1 MNGAYTSQILSDKL
15 TKLNNSQQSIETLS
29 HWCIFH
35 RKKAKQV
42 VETWGKEFAVAS
54 KDQQVPLLYLANDI
68 LQNSRRKGL
77 EFVNEFWKVLPASLK
92 GALESG
98 DESVRTTAFR
108 LIDIWEDRKVFGTF
122 SQSLREELLE
132 KETPSRLENH
142 GKRLRSSIKIKKDGG
157 ILEKVAT
164 AYLTV
169 HEGVPEE
176 ESTLAECSIAI
187 SRVESLGRE
196 AGSQIGNV
204 NETALAD
211 ELQQQHVV
219 ISQCIE
225 FLEAS
230 EANRTKLASLL
241 KEALHDQERK
251 LVHIRTQLQ
260 KAQIQALHAGA
271 LRQRL
276 LSGGSRLGE
285 PVSSSQGA
293 QEFTLSRQTTTSLHD
308 HRPAL
313 ENGGPHSAFVGSS
326 MSTEPMLGSMVPID
340 TQGNKHKDASA
351 AAAEVAAKLAA
362 STSSAAMLTSV
373 LSSLAAEEVAASY
386 GNSFPPQSSRADYFS
401 GIHPQEKRPRLDGT
415 ADVMAI
421 SDVSSPYMQHNSVA
435 PHPQTG
441 SQLQQTVP
449 SHLTTMHHQSLPTQ
463 HQTHM
468 VQHQASSVQ
477 PQAAPPMPQYLG
489 VTTMGVPYSYS
500 GGLAPIP
507 LQSPQMAMPPQPLPP
522 GCPPGPY
529 QQLQPPG
536 MGFYAQPPLPLTPVP
551 RQ

>member
-1 MNGAYTSQILSDKL
+1 MNGAYASQILSDKL

-42 VETWGKEFAVAS
+42 VETWGKEFVAAS

-77 EFVNEFWKVLPASLK
+77 EFVNEFWNVLPASLK
-92 GALESG
+92 GAVESG
-98 DESVRTTAFR
+98 DENVRTTIFR
-108 LIDIWEDRKVFGTF
+108 LIDIWEDRKVFGARG
-122 SQSLREELLE
+122 QSLKEELLE
-132 KETPSRLENH
+132 KDAPSSLENH
-142 GKRLRSSIKIKKDGG
+142 GKRLRSSIRIKRDGG

-164 AYLTV
+164 AYLAV

-196 AGSQIGNV
+196 AGGQIGNG
-204 NETALAD
+204 TDPAIAD
-211 ELQQQHVV
+211 ELQQQQML

-225 FLEAS
+225 LLEAT
-230 EANRTKLASLL
+230 EANRTKLASLF

-260 KAQIQALHAGA
+260 KAQAQASHAGA

-276 LSGGSRLGE
+276 LTGGSRLGE
-285 PVSSSQGA
+285 LASSSQSGP
-293 QEFTLSRQTTTSLHD
+293 EFSLSRQTTVSLHE
-308 HRPAL
+308 HRSAL
-313 ENGGPHSAFVGSS
+313 ENGGPRSAFVGSL
-326 MSTEPMLGSMVPID
+326 MSTEPMFGSMVAVD
-340 TQGNKHKDASA
+340 TQSNKRKD

-386 GNSFPPQSSRADYFS
+386 SNSLPLQSSRVEYFS
-401 GIHPQEKRPRLDGT
+401 GPPLQEKRHRLDST
-415 ADVMAI
+415 ADVMLN
-421 SDVSSPYMQHNSVA
+421 SDASSSYMQHHPAA
-435 PHPQTG
+435 PHPQVG
-441 SQLQQTVP
+441 LQLQQTAP
-449 SHLTTMHHQSLPTQ
+449 NHLTTMHHQPPPMQ
-463 HQTHM
+463 HQAHI
-468 VQHQASSVQ
+468 QHQASSVQ
-477 PQAAPPMPQYLG
+477 PQSTPPVPQY
-489 VTTMGVPYSYS
+489 MGYRYS
-500 GGLAPIP
+500 GGPAPLP
-507 LQSPQMAMPPQPLPP
+507 LQSPRVSMPPQPYPP
-522 GCPPGPY
+522 GFVPAPY
-529 QQLQPPG
+529 QPPQPPG
-536 MGFYAQPPLPLTPVP
+536 MGFYGQPPLPPTPVP